1 MAPIATKHHRQFWE
15 HDIKLARDY
24 NQTHPENEDEF
35 TQKLAEE
42 INEMEQAGVTIDTDF
57 SAGLFRDINRKSY
70 QNTWSPSLGHTN
82 ATERRTSLAD
92 LEKICAHLSATPTR
106 YDRRR
111 RASTYANAI
120 NKSSIAKSVSP
131 PQFRT
136 SKNAHSRRESS
147 AAHHMNVSNLE
158 RISEVNQTASTS
170 TVFET
175 LPYASSCQSDDNASA
190 KSSSTMTT
198 TNSKPKKPTRR
209 FIVTP
214 VKLP

>member
-1 MAPIATKHHRQFWE
+1 MAPIATKHHRQFWK

-57 SAGLFRDINRKSY
+57 SAGMFRDVNRKSY

-92 LEKICAHLSATPTR
+92 LEKICAHLSATPNR
-106 YDRRR
+106 YDRHR
-111 RASTYANAI
+111 RAPTYANAV
-120 NKSSIAKSVSP
+120 NKSSIAQSVSP

-136 SKNAHSRRESS
+136 SKNTHNRRASS
-147 AAHHMNVSNLE
+147 AVHPMNVPNLE
-158 RISEVNQTASTS
+158 RISEINQTASTS

-175 LPYASSCQSDDNASA
+175 LPCASSYQSDNASA
-190 KSSSTMTT
+190 ESTSTMTT

-214 VKLP
+214 VKLL